1 MISISV
7 HAQQGMFIEGKVI
20 DQQNKPIPSANI
32 KIIETNQY
40 GITAPDGSF
49 KLPIKNLSN
58 STLTL
63 EFTFISYQKL
73 TKKVLI
79 SENEI
84 NLGNIILKEL
94 NLSLETIDI
103 NAKRNYEG
111 QSNSSLIISRDIIEQ
126 TPALSLS
133 DLLNQI
139 PNKKIVAPSL
149 QSVQNINLRS
159 TFATTTV
166 NTRGTYDLN
175 NSFGIAIILDGNAI
189 SNNMNMQSYNPGI
202 TGIGGSN
209 TYQISSGTY
218 GLSGATNS
226 SYSGDFAFGGTDLRQ
241 IPVDNI
247 ENIEVIAGVA
257 PAKYGDLSDGAV
269 IVDRQAGKAPA
280 YLRMQ
285 IRNDATSYGY
295 SQGFKLSPKAGSLNV
310 GVNYVNSLADNRDKL
325 KAYKRINTSLMY
337 TNTFGRSQR
346 IKNTFSADYGRN
358 LDGLRSDPDD
368 ITQTIVRFD
377 SWNASFSNRTSYVL
391 NTNFLKNISLNLR
404 YSEGHQE
411 SYRES
416 ARNEA
421 YVIVSDAT
429 TTGIHEG
436 SYAPGVYTAASLI
449 DGRPVNAT
457 ARLDFNAD
465 FKTGDVT
472 HFLGFGVNYDYGANK
487 GLGQVL
493 DPNRPRAFTAV
504 SSTSLLSNRSERY
517 YDFNLVTPQENVG
530 FYVEDQFKVKLFSKN
545 LNVRTGI
552 RYDIQNALPSFSPRL
567 NMNYE
572 LNKDIRIGFAYGLSY
587 KSPSLAQRFPGPTY
601 FEVPLVNAYTGKVSE
616 STYLVY
622 VERYDPESAN
632 IKSSNS
638 QTFELSTSAKIK
650 DFNLSLSLFHK
661 SSRNGISTVSNRKRI
676 TVPTYN
682 AEVRAGQ
689 KPIITQTGIRDVNF
703 VYHSFSNDLKSDN
716 QGLELI
722 LSSPQIKP
730 IATTFNISG
739 GIFRTTYQNNAL
751 RLGSEITNGPAN
763 PEYAIIGIYEAT
775 KRISYLSNARIS
787 SATHIPKISLIV
799 NFTAD
804 FALLQKTNIAA
815 TQGIPLGYY
824 NRAGE
829 VIFLSNPN
837 PSDSNYGHLFI
848 PQNELNDQNISRIIP
863 NFHMSIAKDIKKRF
877 RFSFNVYNVFNYQP
891 YYINSSNNF
900 VFPASAPNFG
910 AEISVKL

>member
-1 MISISV
+1 
-7 HAQQGMFIEGKVI
+7 
-20 DQQNKPIPSANI
+20 
-32 KIIETNQY
+32 
-40 GITAPDGSF
+40 
-49 KLPIKNLSN
+49 
-58 STLTL
+58 
-63 EFTFISYQKL
+63 
-73 TKKVLI
+73 
-79 SENEI
+79 
-84 NLGNIILKEL
+84 
-94 NLSLETIDI
+94 
-103 NAKRNYEG
+103 
-111 QSNSSLIISRDIIEQ
+111 
-126 TPALSLS
+126 
-133 DLLNQI
+133 
-139 PNKKIVAPSL
+139 
-149 QSVQNINLRS
+149 
-159 TFATTTV
+159 
-166 NTRGTYDLN
+166 
-175 NSFGIAIILDGNAI
+175 
-189 SNNMNMQSYNPGI
+189 
-202 TGIGGSN
+202 
-209 TYQISSGTY
+209 
-218 GLSGATNS
+218 
-226 SYSGDFAFGGTDLRQ
+226 
-241 IPVDNI
+241 
-247 ENIEVIAGVA
+247 
-257 PAKYGDLSDGAV
+257 
-269 IVDRQAGKAPA
+269 
-280 YLRMQ
+280 
-285 IRNDATSYGY
+285 
-295 SQGFKLSPKAGSLNV
+295 
-310 GVNYVNSLADNRDKL
+310 
-325 KAYKRINTSLMY
+325 
-337 TNTFGRSQR
+337 
-346 IKNTFSADYGRN
+346 
-358 LDGLRSDPDD
+358 
-368 ITQTIVRFD
+368 
-377 SWNASFSNRTSYVL
+377 
-391 NTNFLKNISLNLR
+391 
-404 YSEGHQE
+404 
-411 SYRES
+411 
-416 ARNEA
+416 
-421 YVIVSDAT
+421 
-429 TTGIHEG
+429 
-436 SYAPGVYTAASLI
+436 
-449 DGRPVNAT
+449 
-457 ARLDFNAD
+457 
-465 FKTGDVT
+465 
-472 HFLGFGVNYDYGANK
+472 
-487 GLGQVL
+487 
-493 DPNRPRAFTAV
+493 
-504 SSTSLLSNRSERY
+504 
-517 YDFNLVTPQENVG
+517 
-530 FYVEDQFKVKLFSKN
+530 
-545 LNVRTGI
+545 
-552 RYDIQNALPSFSPRL
+552 
-567 NMNYE
+567 
-572 LNKDIRIGFAYGLSY
+572 SY

-804 FALLQKTNIAA
+804 FALLQKTNIVA

-829 VIFLSNPN
+829 VILLSNPN

>member
-1 MISISV
+1 
-7 HAQQGMFIEGKVI
+7 MFIEGKVV

-49 KLPIKNLSN
+49 KLPVKNLSN

-79 SENEI
+79 SGNEL
-84 NLGNIILKEL
+84 NLGNIVLKEL

-139 PNKKIVAPSL
+139 PNRKIVAPSL

-159 TFATTTV
+159 TFATTTT

-337 TNTFGRSQR
+337 TNTFGTEKR

-472 HFLGFGVNYDYGANK
+472 HFLGFGINYDYGANK

-572 LNKDIRIGFAYGLSY
+572 LNKDIRLGFAYGLSY

-804 FALLQKTNIAA
+804 FALLQKTNIVA

-829 VIFLSNPN
+829 VILLSNPN
-837 PSDSNYGHLFI
+837 PSDPNYGHLFI